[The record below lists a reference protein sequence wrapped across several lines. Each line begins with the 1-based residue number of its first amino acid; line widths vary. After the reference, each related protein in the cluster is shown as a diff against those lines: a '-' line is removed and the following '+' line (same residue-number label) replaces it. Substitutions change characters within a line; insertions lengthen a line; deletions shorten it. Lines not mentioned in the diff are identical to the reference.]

1 MTKPLVVEVGVSS
14 EDGNEIAESRIE
26 VLDSEANLPHPD
38 NLELANSVLNRLQPK
53 DHHEMGQMIH
63 SRSVMGGILF
73 TVIAIFWWLTV
84 SVIGKSLGD
93 GDPELPTSMIFGLEF
108 LPVSLLIP
116 LFVLIATVMLMHSRE
131 RNSWQSGSLGGG
143 LLIVALYFTL
153 EPIGWLIFT
162 EQGQYSLVLQ
172 SLRIG
177 ALAIMVH
184 FATNMILDS
193 ILLTWVQ
200 KMLQSFPIEMTPL
213 DEPLLLSAGDFEKGE
228 EEPPSA

>member
-1 MTKPLVVEVGVSS
+1 MTKPSVVEVGASS
-14 EDGNEIAESRIE
+14 EGGDEIADSRLE
-26 VLDSEANLPHPD
+26 VTDSDANLPHPD

-73 TVIAIFWWLTV
+73 ATIGIFWWLTV
-84 SVIGKSLGD
+84 SVIGNSLGD
-93 GDPELPTSMIFGLEF
+93 SDPELPTSMIMDLEF
-108 LPVSLLIP
+108 IHVSYLIP
-116 LFVLIATVMLMHSRE
+116 IFVLIATVLLMHSRE
-131 RNSWQSGSLGGG
+131 RNNWQSGALGGV
-143 LLIVALYFTL
+143 LLIIALYFTL
-153 EPIGWLIFT
+153 EPVGWLIFT

-213 DEPLLLSAGDFEKGE
+213 DEPLLLGAGEFGNDE
-228 EEPPSA
+228 EEVPSA

>member
-1 MTKPLVVEVGVSS
+1 MVEVGVSL
-14 EDGNEIAESRIE
+14 EDENEIAESRIE
-26 VLDSEANLPHPD
+26 VLDSEANLPHPN
-38 NLELANSVLNRLQPK
+38 NLELAESVLKRLQPK
-53 DHHEMGQMIH
+53 DQHEMGQMIH

-84 SVIGKSLGD
+84 SVIGQSLGD
-93 GDPELPTSMIFGLEF
+93 ADPDLPTSMIFDLEF

-116 LFVLIATVMLMHSRE
+116 IFVLVATVLLMHSRE
-131 RNSWQSGSLGGG
+131 RNNWQSGALGGG
-143 LLIVALYFTL
+143 LLIVALYFAL
-153 EPIGWLIFT
+153 EPVGWLIFT
-162 EQGQYSLVLQ
+162 EKGQYSLVLQ

-200 KMLQSFPIEMTPL
+200 KMLQSFPIDLTPL
-213 DEPLLLSAGDFEKGE
+213 DEPLLLSPGDFEKGE
-228 EEPPSA
+228 EEPPTA